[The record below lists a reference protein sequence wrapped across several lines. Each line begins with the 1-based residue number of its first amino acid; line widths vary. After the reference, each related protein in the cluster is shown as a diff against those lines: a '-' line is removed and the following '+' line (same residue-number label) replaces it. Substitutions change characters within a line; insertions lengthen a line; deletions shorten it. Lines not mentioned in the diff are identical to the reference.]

1 MKQNDLT
8 LAICMYNAERYIEE
22 TLSYVMQQTIQ
33 NFHLLIIDDCST
45 DGSLDKV
52 KHFFA
57 NNLRQHELIL
67 FEENQGLLI
76 HAIMCYIMQ

>member
-22 TLSYVMQQTIQ
+22 TLGCVMEQTIQ

-52 KHFFA
+52 ERFFA
-57 NNLRQHELIL
+57 NNMRQYESWDCLCTQL
-67 FEENQGLLI
+67 CVASCNN
-76 HAIMCYIMQ
+76 

>member
-22 TLSYVMQQTIQ
+22 TLGCVMEQTIQ

-52 KHFFA
+52 ERF
-57 NNLRQHELIL
+57 
-67 FEENQGLLI
+67 LLI
-76 HAIMCYIMQ
+76 ICGSMN